1 MTTQP
6 SSKSA
11 ARRLHPPFKTIL
23 CPTDVSNTGNLAIAT
38 AYHMAAEGG
47 TVHLLHVVQPPFFG
61 NPVYGAYTQGYVP
74 TPEDTERGR
83 AKVRAELRKL
93 PPEDALPRGVR
104 TEYHLVEG
112 VNASKTIEEQAHELD
127 VDVVVM
133 STHGRTGL
141 SRVLMGSVATDVI
154 KKKDLPVILVHQ
166 DGILD

>member
-1 MTTQP
+1 MTTKP
-6 SSKSA
+6 SAKSKV
-11 ARRLHPPFKTIL
+11 RRLRPPFKRIL
-23 CPTDVSNTGNLAIAT
+23 CPTDISNTGNLAIAT
-38 AYHMAAEGG
+38 AYHLAADDG
-47 TVHLLHVVQPPFFG
+47 TVHVLHVCQPPFFG

-83 AKVRAELRKL
+83 AQVRAELRKL
-93 PPEDALPRGVR
+93 PPDDALSRGVR
-104 TEYHLVEG
+104 TEFHLIDG
-112 VNASKTIEEQAHELD
+112 VNASRTIEEQVKELA

-154 KKKDLPVILVHQ
+154 KKQNIPVILVHQ